1 MGRSSRSG
9 QIYRAAKPNDNSPL
23 QPLGDKRCLKGSL
36 LSASGALGAGVM
48 RRLVIATVCAAAGW
62 LACAAVTP
70 AAADVLVSVSKT
82 SQRMAVMVDGS
93 ARYNWLISTGR
104 GRYTTPSGTFQPQWM
119 ARKWR
124 SKQYQN
130 APMPHSIF
138 FHKGYAIHGT
148 TEVSNLG
155 RVASHGCVR
164 LHPENAAKLYALI
177 QDQMGTTRIVVSNDA
192 IEAPGP
198 APAQP
203 PKRPSQTVAAADIEP
218 EISLA
223 SEQAERPAIE
233 IPSAPE
239 QVAAEKNPAAR
250 SVKAPARSTQLAARE
265 TAKASAPAMRTEAR
279 AASGG
284 FRW

>member
-1 MGRSSRSG
+1 ML
-9 QIYRAAKPNDNSPL
+9 ICPH
-23 QPLGDKRCLKGSL
+23 
-36 LSASGALGAGVM
+36 LSAGWAVGAGVM
-48 RRLVIATVCAAAGW
+48 RRLVIMAVYAAAGL
-62 LACAAVTP
+62 LAGAASRP

-93 ARYNWLISTGR
+93 VRYNWLVSTGR
-104 GRYTTPSGTFQPQWM
+104 GRYITPSGAYQPQWM

-124 SKQYQN
+124 SKQYGN

-138 FHKGYAIHGT
+138 FHNGYAVHGT

-177 QDQMGTTRIVVSNDA
+177 QDQMGSTRIVVSNDA
-192 IEAPGP
+192 IDVPGP

-203 PKRPSQTVAAADIEP
+203 PKKPSRAVAEADIEP
-218 EISLA
+218 EISSA
-223 SEQAERPAIE
+223 PKQAELLTPE

-239 QVAAEKNPAAR
+239 QVAAERSPAGERAKAAAR
-250 SVKAPARSTQLAARE
+250 PAQAAARE
-265 TAKASAPAMRTEAR
+265 TAKAHAPAVRT
-279 AASGG
+279 AATSAG

>member
-1 MGRSSRSG
+1 MPDKFTALQTSAATTL
-9 QIYRAAKPNDNSPL
+9 YNPARASDAKKPVIDA
-23 QPLGDKRCLKGSL
+23 G
-36 LSASGALGAGVM
+36 GALGAGVM
-48 RRLVIATVCAAAGW
+48 RRLAVATVCAAAGL
-62 LACAAVTP
+62 LAFGSPVL
-70 AAADVLVSVSKT
+70 ADVLVSVSKT

-93 ARYNWLISTGR
+93 ARYNWLVSTGR
-104 GRYTTPSGTFQPQWM
+104 GRYATPSGAFQPQWM

-138 FHKGYAIHGT
+138 FHNGYAIHGT

-164 LHPENAAKLYALI
+164 LHPEHAAKLYALI
-177 QDQMGTTRIVVSNDA
+177 QDQMGSTRIVVSNDA
-192 IEAPGP
+192 IDVPGP
-198 APAQP
+198 LPAQP
-203 PKRPSQTVAAADIEP
+203 PKKPSRAVAAADIEP

-223 SEQAERPAIE
+223 PQQAELSTPD

-239 QVAAEKNPAAR
+239 QVAAEKRPAAHESAKTPVR
-250 SVKAPARSTQLAARE
+250 TAQVAARE
-265 TAKASAPAMRTEAR
+265 TAKASAPAVRTAAR
-279 AASGG
+279 ATSGG